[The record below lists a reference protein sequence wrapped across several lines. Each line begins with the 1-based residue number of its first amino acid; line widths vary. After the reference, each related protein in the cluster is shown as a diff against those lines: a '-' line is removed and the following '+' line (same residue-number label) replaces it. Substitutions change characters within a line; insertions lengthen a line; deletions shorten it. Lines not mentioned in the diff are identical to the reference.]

1 MEAKPI
7 NATVT
12 FTPDAAP
19 NTAVIEL
26 SGDINIQAD
35 TRMSAAYAEAEKHSS
50 PMILLDFSK
59 ANYINST
66 GIALIVG
73 LLARARKNKRNLVV
87 SGLSDHYKE
96 IFQITRL
103 SDFMKIYPN
112 EQAALSDAAH
122 KS

>member
-1 MEAKPI
+1 MDAKPF

-87 SGLSDHYKE
+87 CGLSDHYKE

-103 SDFMKIYPN
+103 SDFRKSYPD
-112 EQAALSDAAH
+112 ERAALSDAAH